1 MVQESIKHFPIPL
14 RKSSKLIAGGN
25 FLVMNI
31 METKN
36 LHFTY
41 PGGTPVLQDI
51 NLLVKRGEFLGIL
64 GSNGSGKTTLLKILN
79 GLLKPTKGEVCLGG
93 ENIKSIH
100 KDLLFRRV
108 CTCFQNPDDQLFSS
122 TVGEDIAFGPTN
134 MGLDKEEVK
143 RRIDYALNAVEM
155 PEFFDRPIHKL
166 SFGEKKRI
174 CLAGVLAMMPEVML
188 LDESTSCLD
197 PMGVSSIMQLLRK
210 LNKNKGITMVM
221 ATHSVDLVP
230 LFIDRVIILSKR
242 KIILDGKPEE
252 VFYQVERIRDAKL
265 RLPRIG
271 HLFEILK
278 KKDGFDFKGFP
289 LTIGEA
295 REELKQLK

>member
-1 MVQESIKHFPIPL
+1 
-14 RKSSKLIAGGN
+14 
-25 FLVMNI
+25 MNI

-36 LHFTY
+36 LYFAY
-41 PGGTPVLQDI
+41 PDGTPALQNI

-79 GLLKPTKGEVCLGG
+79 GLMKPTQGEVCLEG

-100 KDLLFRRV
+100 KDMLFRRV

-122 TVGEDIAFGPTN
+122 TVGEDIAFGPAN
-134 MGLDKEEVK
+134 MGLDKEEIK

-155 PEFFDRPIHKL
+155 PEFFDRPIHNL

-174 CLAGVLAMMPEVML
+174 CLAGVLAMGPEVML

-197 PMGVSSIMQLLRK
+197 PMGVNSIMQLLKK
-210 LNKNKGITMVM
+210 LNKEKGITMVM

-230 LFIDRVIILSKR
+230 LFIDRVVILNKG

-252 VFYQVERIRDAKL
+252 VFSETQIIRDAKL

-271 HLFEILK
+271 HLFEILRK
-278 KKDGFDFKGFP
+278 NDGFNFSGLP

-295 REELKQLK
+295 REEIKNILAR

>member
-1 MVQESIKHFPIPL
+1 MH
-14 RKSSKLIAGGN
+14 
-25 FLVMNI
+25 I

-36 LHFTY
+36 LYFTY
-41 PGGTPVLQDI
+41 PDGAPALQDI
-51 NLLVKRGEFLGIL
+51 NLSVKKGEFLGIL

-79 GLLKPTKGEVCLGG
+79 GLMKPTQGEVCLEG

-100 KDLLFRRV
+100 KDMLFRRV

-134 MGLDKEEVK
+134 MGLDKEEIKKKV
-143 RRIDYALNAVEM
+143 DYALNAVEM
-155 PEFFDRPIHKL
+155 PEFFDRPIHNL

-174 CLAGVLAMMPEVML
+174 CLAGVLAMGPEVML

-197 PMGVSSIMQLLRK
+197 PMGVNSIMQLLKK
-210 LNKNKGITMVM
+210 LNKEKGITMVM

-230 LFIDRVIILSKR
+230 LFIDRVVILNKGI
-242 KIILDGKPEE
+242 IILDGKPEE
-252 VFYQVERIRDAKL
+252 VFSEAQIIRDAKL

-271 HLFEILK
+271 HLFEILRK
-278 KKDGFDFKGFP
+278 NDGFNFSALP

-295 REELKQLK
+295 REEIKSILTR

>member
-1 MVQESIKHFPIPL
+1 
-14 RKSSKLIAGGN
+14 
-25 FLVMNI
+25 MNI

-41 PGGTPVLQDI
+41 PGGTLALHDI
-51 NLLVKRGEFLGIL
+51 SLSVKRGEFLGVL

-79 GLLKPTKGEVCLGG
+79 RLLNPTKGEVCLEG

-100 KDLLFRRV
+100 KDLLFRRI

-134 MGLDKEEVK
+134 MGLTAEEVK
-143 RRIDYALNAVEM
+143 GRIDYALKAVEL
-155 PEFFDRPIHKL
+155 PGFFNRPIHHL
-166 SFGEKKRI
+166 SFGQKKRV
-174 CLAGVLAMMPEVML
+174 CLAGVLAMGPEVML
-188 LDESTSCLD
+188 LDEPTSCLD
-197 PMGVSSIMQLLRK
+197 PMGVNSIMQLLRK
-210 LNKNKGITMVM
+210 LNKEKGITMVM
-221 ATHSVDLVP
+221 TTHSVDLVP
-230 LFIDRVIILSKR
+230 LFVDRVVILNKG

-252 VFYQVERIRDAKL
+252 VFSQVEIIREAKL

-271 HLFEILK
+271 HLFEILREN
-278 KKDGFDFKGFP
+278 DGFNFKSFP

-295 REELKQLK
+295 REEIKNILSQKG